1 MRAKDIIKF
10 IENWA
15 PPQVAWEKDNVGI
28 QVGSTNR
35 KISNVMLSL
44 ELTEKVLNE
53 AIKKKCNFIFTHHPF
68 IFTPLKNINIDDN
81 DKGKLIE
88 KLIKNDITLFS
99 AHTNLDYTK
108 EGVSFE
114 LANTLNL
121 KDIDFL
127 QNEKNN
133 QFKVIIFVP
142 AKNEVNVS
150 EAIFNA
156 GGGIIGEY
164 KKCSYSSEGIGTF
177 EGSSNSNPTIGSK
190 NNFEKAN
197 EIRLEILV
205 DKWNLNKVIGAIK
218 KTHPY
223 EEPAYDIYPV
233 NNDNVNYGFG
243 AIGTLEK
250 AMTKKEFLAHTC
262 KSLKTNDVRYTDGKK
277 SKIKKV
283 AVCGGSC
290 ADLLQAAINKGADA
304 FITADVKY
312 HTFQEGENKILF
324 IDAGHYETEIHS
336 LNAVKRKLEKHI
348 NSINESVKIF
358 KYSGSTNPTKFYN
371 NRMSNSN

>member
-15 PPQVAWEKDNVGI
+15 PPQVAWEHDNVGL
-28 QVGSTNR
+28 QVGSTTR
-35 KISNVMLSL
+35 KVNNVMLSL

-68 IFTPLKNINIDDN
+68 IFTPLTNIHIGDN
-81 DKGKLIE
+81 DKGRLIE

-99 AHTNLDYTK
+99 AHTNLDYSK

-121 KDIDFL
+121 NDIDFL

-133 QFKVIIFVP
+133 QFKVVVFILENNE
-142 AKNEVNVS
+142 AKIS

-164 KKCSYSSEGIGTF
+164 KKCSFSSKGVGTF
-177 EGSSNSNPTIGSK
+177 EGSSNSNPTSGSK
-190 NNFEKAN
+190 NNYEKVN
-197 EIRLEILV
+197 EVRLEILV
-205 DKWNLNKVIGAIK
+205 DKWNLNKVVNAIK

-223 EEPAYDIYPV
+223 EEPAFDIYSV
-233 NNDNVNYGFG
+233 NNENVNYGIG
-243 AIGTLEK
+243 VIGTLNK
-250 AMTKKEFLAHTC
+250 SMTKKEFLAHTC

-290 ADLLQAAINKGADA
+290 ADLVHVAINKGADA

-336 LNAVKRKLEKHI
+336 LNVVKRKLGKYI
-348 NSINESVKIF
+348 NSINESVNIF